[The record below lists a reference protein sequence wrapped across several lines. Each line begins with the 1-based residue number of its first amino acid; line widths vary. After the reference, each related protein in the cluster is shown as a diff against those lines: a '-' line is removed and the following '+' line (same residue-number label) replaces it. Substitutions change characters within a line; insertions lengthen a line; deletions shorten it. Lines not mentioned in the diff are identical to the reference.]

1 MQSSHHTLVDGIAGC
16 GSFGPFFCSSS
27 CQFLFCTI
35 SSSSSSRRR
44 HRRRRRRSSS
54 SNVVA
59 VVVLSSS
66 STR

>member
-35 SSSSSSRRR
+35 SSSSSSSS
-44 HRRRRRRSSS
+44 RRRRRRRSSSS

>member
-35 SSSSSSRRR
+35 SSSSS
-44 HRRRRRRSSS
+44 RRRSSS

-66 STR
+66 SSTR